1 MDITTDLLR
10 EVVVVTTTEEEV
22 HLHEVVVE
30 AIVEAEVTV
39 EEDDLEVEVQNVVDM
54 RRVHDINDVFLLL
67 VLLVDEININFSYSI
82 NRYSIYF

>member
-1 MDITTDLLR
+1 
-10 EVVVVTTTEEEV
+10 
-22 HLHEVVVE
+22 VE